1 VGEAARPCRVM
12 VRLQPVRTAGRLR
25 RRSGLAGPLTV
36 SQVASFSGLDADEIS
51 PGVHLLLAVFRR
63 SDLGGAPLTLVV
75 AGHNRRSGRMNRPMR
90 GHLPDPGNSSHRST
104 PDRFRHGRSG
114 DLGGM
119 PKLVRRARSG
129 TDHLGIIWG
138 SSSRRSRRCGGA
150 GACSR
155 GRLIRSSSPPTRN
168 WKPRSA
174 TSSGCT
180 WTRRSGPSS
189 SVSMKR
195 RRSRAWT
202 GPRRSSRSGPGSRTS
217 RRMTTAG
224 TARPTCSRP
233 TTKLLRTRDTSR
245 LTSDHFWD
253 GCRGTK
259 TRDFQR

>member
-90 GHLPDPGNSSHRST
+90 GHLPDPGNSSYRST

-129 TDHLGIIWG
+129 TDHLGIIFATVATLWRRWG
-138 SSSRRSRRCGGA
+138 
-150 GACSR
+150 
-155 GRLIRSSSPPTRN
+155 LQP
-168 WKPRSA
+168 WKAHTFKFSTDPELEA
-174 TSSGCT
+174 
-180 WTRRSGPSS
+180 
-189 SVSMKR
+189 KI
-195 RRSRAWT
+195 
-202 GPRRSSRSGPGSRTS
+202 
-217 RRMTTAG
+217 
-224 TARPTCSRP
+224 
-233 TTKLLRTRDTSR
+233 
-245 LTSDHFWD
+245 
-253 GCRGTK
+253 
-259 TRDFQR
+259 RDFLGLYLDPPERAVVLCVDEKTQIQGLDRTAPILPLRPGIPDKQTHDYRRYGTTNLFAAHHKVASHPRH